1 MPRSLPVFLLAVFFT
16 AAGVNHFLRP
26 DPYLAMIPSILPFHR
41 TINILSGA
49 AEILGGIG
57 VLVPRFRQAAGLGLL
72 LLLAAVF
79 PANINVALHGWPG
92 YPVPA
97 WILWARLPL
106 QAVLAAWVWRSC
118 LGAKSRRA

>member
-1 MPRSLPVFLLAVFFT
+1 
-16 AAGVNHFLRP
+16 
-26 DPYLAMIPSILPFHR
+26 MIPSILPFHR

-57 VLVPRFRQAAGLGLL
+57 VLVPRFRRAAGLGLL

-97 WILWARLPL
+97 WILWVRLPL
-106 QAVLAAWVWRSC
+106 QAVPAAWVWRSC
-118 LGAKSRRA
+118 MGAKSRRA